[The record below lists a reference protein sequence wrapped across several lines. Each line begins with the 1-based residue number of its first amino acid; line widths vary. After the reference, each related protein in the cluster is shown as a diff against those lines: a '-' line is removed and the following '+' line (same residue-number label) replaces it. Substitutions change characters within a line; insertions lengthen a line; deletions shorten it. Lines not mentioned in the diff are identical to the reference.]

1 VIGGG
6 DIPEKES
13 HVSLPE
19 NMVTKEDFNSAIAP
33 LNLQIKRLQGLI
45 FNAPMDLG
53 IENERPFFTLDER
66 VKYLELE
73 LGELKKGQRDRVTAI
88 ADLRNEFANKLGDFR
103 SEVADTAITDGRM
116 KAAIAP
122 LLNRIE
128 SLETELK
135 KDGSLG

>member
-1 VIGGG
+1 
-6 DIPEKES
+6 
-13 HVSLPE
+13 
-19 NMVTKEDFNSAIAP
+19 
-33 LNLQIKRLQGLI
+33 
-45 FNAPMDLG
+45 
-53 IENERPFFTLDER
+53 